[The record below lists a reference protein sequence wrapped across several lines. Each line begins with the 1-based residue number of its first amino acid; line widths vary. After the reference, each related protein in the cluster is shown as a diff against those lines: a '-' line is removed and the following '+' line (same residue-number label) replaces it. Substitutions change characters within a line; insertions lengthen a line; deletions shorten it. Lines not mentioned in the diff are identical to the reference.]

1 MLDTMDP
8 ISEQIINDTIKIS
21 LTPYSELEKMFDR
34 STLQRQRFSDTTEGY
49 LRIVEEFESG
59 EHDDAV
65 CLALAIRIVIHVTQF
80 EYPVRRRDYQLFS
93 NFFKKAMTCVN
104 GYPRVFLKKIEAST
118 GLVEPAQAPKGWSC
132 PICLGAT
139 DSHLCHKTPCNHY
152 FHLACM
158 ANYDAPT
165 CPMCRGD
172 I

>member
-8 ISEQIINDTIKIS
+8 ISAQIISDTMKTS
-21 LTPYSELEKMFDR
+21 LTPYNELLVLYD
-34 STLQRQRFSDTTEGY
+34 SITLQRQRFSDTTEGY

-59 EHDDAV
+59 DHDDAV
-65 CLALAIRIVIHVTQF
+65 CFSLAVRIIIHLCQF
-80 EYPVRRRDYQLFS
+80 SYQIRRRDYMLFD

-104 GYPRVFLKKIEAST
+104 GYPRVFLKKIEAVN
-118 GLVEPAQAPKGWSC
+118 GILEPVQAPKGWSC

-139 DSHLCHKTPCNHY
+139 DSHLCDKTPCGHY

-158 ANYDAPT
+158 VKYEAPT
-165 CPMCRGD
+165 CPMCRQD